1 MAVTRRE
8 MLNQLQSM
16 IDAERKVMAA
26 TGSISSEEIDSA
38 GFIEEAEDCD
48 SLLNTYA
55 CRFLKI
61 SNNSL
66 IMNKSVKIH
75 NAM

>member
-26 TGSISSEEIDSA
+26 TGSISIEEIDSA
-38 GFIEEAEDCD
+38 GFIDEAEEGEPSLPSQLFPSD
-48 SLLNTYA
+48 SPSVTSSPP
-55 CRFLKI
+55 FL
-61 SNNSL
+61 
-66 IMNKSVKIH
+66 
-75 NAM
+75 

>member
-26 TGSISSEEIDSA
+26 TGSISNEEIDSA
-38 GFIEEAEDCD
+38 GFIEEAEEGELSLPSQLFPSD
-48 SLLNTYA
+48 SPSVTSSPQ
-55 CRFLKI
+55 FL
-61 SNNSL
+61 
-66 IMNKSVKIH
+66 
-75 NAM
+75 